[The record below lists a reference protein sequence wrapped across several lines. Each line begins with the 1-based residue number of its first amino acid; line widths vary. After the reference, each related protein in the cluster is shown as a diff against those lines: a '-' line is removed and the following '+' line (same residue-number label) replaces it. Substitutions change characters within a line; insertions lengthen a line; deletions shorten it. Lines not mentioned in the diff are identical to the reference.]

1 MSDSEFIVVTRV
13 KGVLQIGFNRPEK
26 KNALNRAMYD
36 AIRSAFLIAEKDP
49 QIKSVLLYG
58 TADAFTAGND
68 LADFNDRDPSKPS
81 PAAVMLEVIHDFKKP
96 VVAAVAGLA
105 VGIGATILLHCDL
118 VYAAPE
124 TRFRLP
130 FVALGVCPEAG
141 SSLIVPA
148 LAGHRLAAELLML
161 GDFFTAQT
169 AIDAGFV
176 TRMVT
181 DGQDLK
187 AFALDKALR
196 LAQQPTEAISIT
208 KRLLKQ
214 GQHQVLKER
223 MIEEFMLFN
232 QMLQSQ
238 ESIAVR
244 QQLAAK
250 RIK

>member
-1 MSDSEFIVVTRV
+1 MSNSEFIDVTCEQ
-13 KGVLQIGFNRPEK
+13 GVMQIGLNRPDK

-36 AIRSAFLIAEKDP
+36 AIRSAFLIAEQDS

-81 PAAVMLEVIHDFKKP
+81 PAAVMLEVIHDFSKP

-141 SSLIVPA
+141 SSLMVPA

-161 GDFFTAQT
+161 GDFFTSQT
-169 AIDAGFV
+169 ALDAGFV
-176 TRMVT
+176 TRIVA
-181 DGQDLK
+181 DQDIK
-187 AFALDKALR
+187 TFGFDKAVQ
-196 LAQQPTEAISIT
+196 LAQQPVEALSIT
-208 KRLLKQ
+208 KLLLKQ

-223 MIEEFMLFN
+223 MTEEFMLFN
-232 QMLQSQ
+232 QMLQSD

-244 QQLAAK
+244 QKLSAK
-250 RIK
+250 LKK

>member
-1 MSDSEFIVVTRV
+1 MSNSEFIDVTCEQ
-13 KGVLQIGFNRPEK
+13 GVMQIGINRPDK

-36 AIRSAFLIAEKDP
+36 AIRSAFLIAEHDP

-58 TADAFTAGND
+58 AAGAFTAGND
-68 LADFNDRDPSKPS
+68 LADFNNRDPSKPS
-81 PAAVMLEVIHDFKKP
+81 PAAVMLEVIHDFSKP

-141 SSLIVPA
+141 SSLMVPA

-161 GDFFTAQT
+161 GDFFTAKT
-169 AIDAGFV
+169 ALDAGFV
-176 TRMVT
+176 TRIVS
-181 DGQDLK
+181 DDDIKG
-187 AFALDKALR
+187 FGFDKAVQ
-196 LAQQPTEAISIT
+196 LAQQPVEALSMT

-214 GQHQVLKER
+214 SQRQVVKER
-223 MIEEFMLFN
+223 MTEEFMLFN
-232 QMLQSQ
+232 QMLQSD

-244 QQLAAK
+244 QKLSAQLK
-250 RIK
+250 K